1 MQPYDV
7 LMLAVLLA
15 ATLWGAYKGLAWQIA
30 SIGSLVASYLVAL
43 RLREPLAVYIPAE
56 APWNIF
62 LAMLILFVG
71 TGAIVWLMFN
81 VISEFIEQL
90 KLQAFDRQLGA
101 LFGAAKGALICALI
115 TLFAVTLL
123 GESQRQA
130 ICNSRSGY
138 YIAVMLDRAQ
148 PLIPREL
155 HQVLAPYLDQF
166 EQSVPHPH
174 AAGDATGRGAAP
186 ALPLRPV
193 PSTGQLAPPP
203 GDSTERAAQPTRS
216 LLPSAWRRWFRS
228 EAAPPR
234 RPQQQTRPDQPPTSP
249 PLWPSASRP
258 AAEAA
263 TSPPAPSPSPAGSF
277 PVQEPATASP
287 LGAATPWS
295 PSSEPG
301 PLPPRPA
308 PPHWYQATPAVPPG
322 GTVR

>member
-7 LMLAVLLA
+7 LMLAVLIA

-43 RLREPLAVYIPAE
+43 RLREPLAAYIPAE
-56 APWNIF
+56 PPWNIF
-62 LAMLILFVG
+62 LAMLILFIG

-101 LFGAAKGALICALI
+101 LFGAAKGALLCALI
-115 TLFAVTLL
+115 TLFGVTLL

-138 YIAVMLDRAQ
+138 YIAVLLDRAQ
-148 PLIPREL
+148 PLIPNEL

-174 AAGDATGRGAAP
+174 APGSAWSATAPAGQPAAP
-186 ALPLRPV
+186 PGTSGTSILPGR
-193 PSTGQLAPPP
+193 TQEAPH
-203 GDSTERAAQPTRS
+203 GPTRS
-216 LLPSAWRRWFRS
+216 WLPPAWRRWFPSKADAPKTTPRQALPA
-228 EAAPPR
+228 EA
-234 RPQQQTRPDQPPTSP
+234 PTSP
-249 PLWPSASRP
+249 APWPAVGGP
-258 AAEAA
+258 AAEAPL
-263 TSPPAPSPSPAGSF
+263 SRPVPDQSVGSF
-277 PVQEPATASP
+277 PIDEPPPASP

-295 PSSEPG
+295 PP
-301 PLPPRPA
+301 PAPRPSSSA
-308 PPHWYQATPAVPPG
+308 PSGWYQAAPPG
-322 GTVR
+322 RGTTR

>member
-7 LMLAVLLA
+7 LMLAVLVA

-43 RLREPLAVYIPAE
+43 RLREPLAAYIPAE

-115 TLFAVTLL
+115 TLFGVTLL
-123 GESQRQA
+123 GEGQRQA

-138 YIAVMLDRAQ
+138 YLAWLLDRAQ

-155 HQVLAPYLDQF
+155 HPVLAPYLDEL

-174 AAGDATGRGAAP
+174 ASGASGVDGTSRWPQVEQAPQAGPPSPPPRTERSLLPPALRRWLGLPGAAP
-186 ALPLRPV
+186 AAEPAPLP
-193 PSTGQLAPPP
+193 
-203 GDSTERAAQPTRS
+203 
-216 LLPSAWRRWFRS
+216 LPSAATPDR
-228 EAAPPR
+228 APPA
-234 RPQQQTRPDQPPTSP
+234 DAA
-249 PLWPSASRP
+249 SARLP
-258 AAEAA
+258 V
-263 TSPPAPSPSPAGSF
+263 PGPRAGSF
-277 PVQEPATASP
+277 PTDEPPPASP

-295 PSSEPG
+295 PPEPA
-301 PLPPRPA
+301 R
-308 PPHWYQATPAVPPG
+308 
-322 GTVR
+322 R